1 MICFSAGF
9 EGLINELNRLPM
21 TAQTLRVRSRKAE
34 IDKELTIV
42 EDDIRIY
49 SKAKVYV
56 KAPNSRNL

>member
-1 MICFSAGF
+1 MWFLAGF

-56 KAPNSRNL
+56 KVPNSRNL

>member
-1 MICFSAGF
+1 M
-9 EGLINELNRLPM
+9 PM

-56 KAPNSRNL
+56 RDPNSRNL

>member
-1 MICFSAGF
+1 
-9 EGLINELNRLPM
+9 M

-34 IDKELTIV
+34 IDKELTTV

-49 SKAKVYV
+49 SKAKVYI